1 MNLKKTLAS
10 VAALGGVFAVSAVA
24 KADTVTVK
32 AGDTLSALAQKYNT
46 TVDEIVKQNHISNAN
61 LIYVGQQLQIGNNSQ
76 SQTSNQNN
84 GQANNAA
91 ATATNNQSQS
101 QGQSQNNNQV
111 ANTQSD
117 NGSQQLSGSEAAA
130 QAWIVARESGGN
142 YNARNGQYIG
152 KYQLSASYLGGDY
165 SPAHQDAVAN
175 QYVASRY
182 GSWVNA
188 QRFWESHGWY

>member
-10 VAALGGVFAVSAVA
+10 AAALGGVFAVSAVA

-32 AGDTLSALAQKYNT
+32 AGDTLSTLAQKYNT
-46 TVDEIVKQNHISNAN
+46 TVDAIVKQNHISNAN
-61 LIYVGQQLQIGNNSQ
+61 LIYVGQQLQIGNNNNQ
-76 SQTSNQNN
+76 SSNQNN
-84 GQANNAA
+84 GQANNNAA
-91 ATATNNQSQS
+91 ATNNQN
-101 QGQSQNNNQV
+101 QNNNQT
-111 ANTQSD
+111 ANTQND
-117 NGSQQLSGSEAAA
+117 NGGQQLSGSEAAA
-130 QAWIVARESGGN
+130 RAWIVARESGGN

-165 SPAHQDAVAN
+165 SPAHQDEVAN

>member
-46 TVDEIVKQNHISNAN
+46 TVDAIVKQNHISNAN
-61 LIYVGQQLQIGNNSQ
+61 LIYVGQQLQIGNNNQAQ
-76 SQTSNQNN
+76 SSNQNN
-84 GQANNAA
+84 GQANNNAA
-91 ATATNNQSQS
+91 ANVQNQNNQ
-101 QGQSQNNNQV
+101 
-111 ANTQSD
+111 ATTTQSD
-117 NGSQQLSGSEAAA
+117 NGGQQLSGSEAAA
-130 QAWIVARESGGN
+130 RAWIVARESGGN